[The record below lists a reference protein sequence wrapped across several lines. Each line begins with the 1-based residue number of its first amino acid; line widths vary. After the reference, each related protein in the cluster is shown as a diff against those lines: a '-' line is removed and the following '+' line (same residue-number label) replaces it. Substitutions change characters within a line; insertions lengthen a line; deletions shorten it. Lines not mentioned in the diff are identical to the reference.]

1 MLYEAFKVKWLHFH
15 SHGFRQIYNIFFL
28 KKLGLF
34 FMETM
39 IYGIINFFIY
49 LIHRSDLSVL
59 HEVPRLKGE
68 QDRHDPGL
76 MELSI

>member
-1 MLYEAFKVKWLHFH
+1 
-15 SHGFRQIYNIFFL
+15 
-28 KKLGLF
+28 
-34 FMETM
+34 METM

-49 LIHRSDLSVL
+49 LINRSDLSVL